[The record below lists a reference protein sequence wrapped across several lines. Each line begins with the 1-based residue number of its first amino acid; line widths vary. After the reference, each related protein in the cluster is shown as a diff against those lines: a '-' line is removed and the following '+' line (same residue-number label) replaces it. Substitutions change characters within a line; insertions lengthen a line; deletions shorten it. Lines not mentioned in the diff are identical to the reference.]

1 MAFVI
6 YGSYKKAI
14 GIFEP
19 PFYKC
24 PNCEEYNTS
33 YIVVYSIYY
42 HMFWIPIFPYEKEA
56 VANCSEC
63 GFRRNEIKFGPNL
76 IKEFSEKKKEYKHP
90 WWTYSLVLLFVII
103 ILAAIITSPKE

>member
-6 YGSYKKAI
+6 YGSGKKGI

-24 PNCEEYNTS
+24 PHCEEHNTT
-33 YIVVYSIYY
+33 YIVVYSVYY

-63 GFRRNEIKFGPNL
+63 GFRRDEIKFGPNL
-76 IKEFSEKKKEYKHP
+76 IKEFTEKKRGYKHP
-90 WWTYSLVLLFVII
+90 WWTWSFILFCIFLVLVA
-103 ILAAIITSPKE
+103 ILTSPKE